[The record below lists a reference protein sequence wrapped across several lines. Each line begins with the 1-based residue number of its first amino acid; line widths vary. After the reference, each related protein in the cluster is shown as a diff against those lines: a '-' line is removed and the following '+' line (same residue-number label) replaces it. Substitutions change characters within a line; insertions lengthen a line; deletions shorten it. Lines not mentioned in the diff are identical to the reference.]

1 MRKIIGLLTPA
12 LIILAGALVVKYRED
27 MVTWLTVG
35 LGAIFFISGLISCIS
50 YYIQRRHVLK
60 MRAEGITLFDS
71 EGKPVGQSMPT
82 FPIVGVGSLILG
94 VILASMPETF
104 LSWLTYI
111 FAAIILLV
119 SVYQIADLIVANRYG
134 RVGWA
139 YWVMPIIM
147 LLAAIVALVNPETIS
162 SSPLFFLGW
171 AMMISGAVMIV
182 NVLKIY
188 TVCRAAEKRAAD
200 MAKVAESAVEVNE
213 ETSLVTKE

>member
-35 LGAIFFISGLISCIS
+35 LGAIFFISGVISCIS
-50 YYIQRRHVLK
+50 YYIQRKHVLK

-71 EGKPVGQSMPT
+71 EGKPIGQSMPT

-188 TVCRAAEKRAAD
+188 TVRRAAEKRAAD
-200 MAKVAESAVEVNE
+200 MAKTAESAVEVNE
-213 ETSLVTKE
+213 ETNLITKE

>member
-35 LGAIFFISGLISCIS
+35 LGAIFFISGVISCIS
-50 YYIQRRHVLK
+50 YYIQRKHVLK

-134 RVGWA
+134 IVGWA

-147 LLAAIVALVNPETIS
+147 LLAAIVALVNPEAIS

-188 TVCRAAEKRAAD
+188 TVRRAAEKRAAD
-200 MAKVAESAVEVNE
+200 MAKTAESAVEVNE

>member
-35 LGAIFFISGLISCIS
+35 LGAIFFISGVISCIS
-50 YYIQRRHVLK
+50 YYIQRKHVLK

-182 NVLKIY
+182 NILKIY
-188 TVCRAAEKRAAD
+188 TVRRAAEKRAAD
-200 MAKVAESAVEVNE
+200 MAKTAESAVEVNE

>member
-35 LGAIFFISGLISCIS
+35 LGAIFFISGVISCIS
-50 YYIQRRHVLK
+50 YYIQRKHVLK

-71 EGKPVGQSMPT
+71 EGKPIGQSMPT
-82 FPIVGVGSLILG
+82 FPIVGVGSMILG

-147 LLAAIVALVNPETIS
+147 LLAAIVALVNPEAIS

-182 NVLKIY
+182 NILKIY
-188 TVCRAAEKRAAD
+188 TVRRAAEKRAAD
-200 MAKVAESAVEVNE
+200 MAKTAESAVEVNE
-213 ETSLVTKE
+213 ETNLITKE

>member
-35 LGAIFFISGLISCIS
+35 LGAIFFISGVISCIS
-50 YYIQRRHVLK
+50 YYIQRKHVLK

-71 EGKPVGQSMPT
+71 EGKPIGQSMPT
-82 FPIVGVGSLILG
+82 FPIVGVGSMILG

-147 LLAAIVALVNPETIS
+147 LLAAVVALVNPEAIS

-188 TVCRAAEKRAAD
+188 TVRRAAEKRAAD
-200 MAKVAESAVEVNE
+200 MAKTAESAVEVNE